1 LTPWPRGYR
10 KAHHAEIDS
19 TNSEAKRLAEA
30 GDPGAVWIV
39 ADQQTAGRGRR
50 GRVWQTQQGNLA
62 TTLLIRPQGAQVA
75 QLSFAAAL
83 AVSDTIAAFAPQA
96 AIAVKWPNDVLAE
109 RRKIAGILLEAGPC
123 WLAVGMGVNL
133 AAAPEDTEFP
143 AIALADL
150 GVTPPSPDAALAV
163 SDTIAAFAPQAAI
176 AVKWPNDVLAERRKI
191 AGILLEAGP
200 GWLAVGMGV
209 NLAAAPED
217 TEFPAIALADL
228 GVTPP
233 SPDAALAVIANRFA
247 HWYDV
252 WVEDGFEP
260 LRTAWL
266 ARAGG
271 LGMPIRARLPHEERH
286 GVFEGIDANGALLL
300 NEQGRIRPI
309 SAGEVFF

>member
-1 LTPWPRGYR
+1 LTKWPRGYR

-19 TNSEAKRLAEA
+19 TNSEARRLAEA
-30 GDPGAVWIV
+30 GDPGAIWIV
-39 ADQQTAGRGRR
+39 ADRQTSGRGRR

-62 TTLLIRPQGAQVA
+62 ATLLLRPQVAQVA

-83 AVSDTIAAFAPQA
+83 AVSDMVAAFAPHA
-96 AIAVKWPNDVLAE
+96 AITVKWPNDVLAE
-109 RRKIAGILLEAGPC
+109 G
-123 WLAVGMGVNL
+123 
-133 AAAPEDTEFP
+133 
-143 AIALADL
+143 
-150 GVTPPSPDAALAV
+150 
-163 SDTIAAFAPQAAI
+163 
-176 AVKWPNDVLAERRKI
+176 RKI

-209 NLAAAPED
+209 NLVAAPEN

-228 GVTPP
+228 GVAPP
-233 SPDAALAVIANRFA
+233 SRDTALAVIANRFA
-247 HWYDV
+247 HWYDA
-252 WVEDGFEP
+252 WMEDGFEP

-271 LGMPIRARLPHEERH
+271 LGGPIRARLPHEERS

-300 NEQGRIRPI
+300 NEHGLVRPI

>member
-1 LTPWPRGYR
+1 MTPWPRGYR

-19 TNSEAKRLAEA
+19 TNSEARRLAEA
-30 GDPGAVWIV
+30 DDAGPIWIV
-39 ADQQTAGRGRR
+39 ADRQTAGRGRR
-50 GRVWQTQQGNLA
+50 GRVWQTQPGNLA
-62 TTLLIRPQGAQVA
+62 ATLLIRPQGTQVA

-83 AVSDTIAAFAPQA
+83 AVSDMVAVFAPDA
-96 AIAVKWPNDVLAE
+96 TIAVKWPNDVLAE
-109 RRKIAGILLEAGPC
+109 
-123 WLAVGMGVNL
+123 
-133 AAAPEDTEFP
+133 
-143 AIALADL
+143 
-150 GVTPPSPDAALAV
+150 S
-163 SDTIAAFAPQAAI
+163 
-176 AVKWPNDVLAERRKI
+176 RKI

-209 NLAAAPED
+209 NLAAAPEG

-228 GVTPP
+228 GAVPP
-233 SPDAALAVIANRFA
+233 SPDAALTVIANRFA
-247 HWYDV
+247 HWYDI

-271 LGMPIRARLPHEERH
+271 LGMPIRARLPHEERN

-300 NEQGRIRPI
+300 NEQGLVRPI

>member
-62 TTLLIRPQGAQVA
+62 TTLLILPEGTQVG

-83 AVSDTIAAFAPQA
+83 AVSDMAASFAPHA
-96 AIAVKWPNDVLAE
+96 AITVKWPNDVLAE
-109 RRKIAGILLEAGPC
+109 G
-123 WLAVGMGVNL
+123 
-133 AAAPEDTEFP
+133 
-143 AIALADL
+143 
-150 GVTPPSPDAALAV
+150 
-163 SDTIAAFAPQAAI
+163 
-176 AVKWPNDVLAERRKI
+176 RKI

-209 NLAAAPED
+209 NLAAAPEG

-233 SPDAALAVIANRFA
+233 SPDAALTVIANRFA
-247 HWYDV
+247 HWYDA

-266 ARAGG
+266 ARASG
-271 LGMPIRARLPHEERH
+271 LGEPIRARLPHEERN
-286 GVFEGIDANGALLL
+286 GVFEGIDENGALLL
-300 NEQGRIRPI
+300 NEQGLVRPI